1 MSLNKN
7 TMCNSLNIRHVH
19 NYLRLVVFATGFSQ
33 ASSKR
38 QDSIS
43 GVAHQGVFQRE
54 SFRALCYTS
63 GLFSLLVT
71 HI

>member
-43 GVAHQGVFQRE
+43 GVAH
-54 SFRALCYTS
+54 
-63 GLFSLLVT
+63 
-71 HI
+71 